1 MLRKFRHIIAGHTT
15 RLVLTKMGET
25 MERRTFLVRAS
36 QTLVCALAAHGTDSS
51 LCTEQQQAQ
60 DSSDTLEQRVA
71 AVIQAYD
78 AQGNHRTGTE
88 VDRASA
94 EWLASQVRHLGAEPS
109 LEPFTLSRIDP
120 QSCYLRVAGR
130 RIDSLP
136 LFDAGFTGSEGVH
149 GRLGHLGSDA
159 EIALIESE
167 PPSFSDPGIEQREQV
182 QEARRSQHKA
192 IVVLTRGPRPGLFLI
207 NARGFTKPFG
217 PPMLQI
223 SSSESAWLKQQAE
236 RHAEATL
243 VAEVRRT
250 TAQAYNVTAKI
261 AGTKAA
267 LAPLVFMV
275 PRSGWWQCASEQGS
289 RLACWLEVIRALAA
303 AKPARDSY
311 FVAFSGHEVGFLGV
325 DPYAR
330 RLPDLIRRAHAWI
343 FFGSD
348 IGAPRQ
354 PNTIHASDDALEHW
368 IVTALEKEGLTVNTK
383 ARHDSNARGEVSAIQ
398 QGGGRFVTVACD
410 TEVFHNVADR
420 WPQAVDVGTV
430 ARYAKAFANGA
441 LQLAH
446 EGG

>member
-1 MLRKFRHIIAGHTT
+1 MKRRAL
-15 RLVLTKMGET
+15 LVNGGQA
-25 MERRTFLVRAS
+25 LVFG
-36 QTLVCALAAHGTDSS
+36 LAARATPSGLLPTRQES
-51 LCTEQQQAQ
+51 Q
-60 DSSDTLEQRVA
+60 DPSDTLEQRAA
-71 AVIQAYD
+71 AVIQDYD

-94 EWLASQVRHLGAEPS
+94 EWLASRLRHLGAEPS
-109 LEPFTLSRIDP
+109 LEPFTFSRIDP
-120 QSCYLRVAGR
+120 QSCYLRVGDR

-136 LFDAGFTGSEGVH
+136 LFDAGFTGSEGVR
-149 GRLGHLGSDA
+149 GRLGRLGSDA

-167 PPSFSDPGIEQREQV
+167 PPSFSDPGNEQRGQV
-182 QEARRSQHKA
+182 QEARHSGHKA

-223 SSSESAWLKQQAE
+223 SSAESAWLKEQAD

-250 TAQAYNVTAKI
+250 TTQAYNLTAKI
-261 AGTKAA
+261 PGSNPA
-267 LAPLVFMV
+267 LAPLVLMA

-289 RLACWLEVIRALAA
+289 RLACWLEVARVLAA
-303 AKPARDSY
+303 VKSERDSL

-325 DPYAR
+325 DPYIKR
-330 RLPDLIRRAHAWI
+330 RPDLIRRAHAWI

-354 PNTIHASDDALEHW
+354 PNVLHASEDALEQW
-368 IVTALEKEGLTVNTK
+368 AVTSLEKEGLTVNTK
-383 ARHDSNARGEVSAIQ
+383 VRHDSTARGEVSTVQ

-410 TEVFHNVADR
+410 TEVFHNIADR

-430 ARYAKAFANGA
+430 ARYARAFANGA
-441 LQLAH
+441 LQLARQ
-446 EGG
+446 GA

>member
-1 MLRKFRHIIAGHTT
+1 MKRRAL
-15 RLVLTKMGET
+15 LVNGGQAFIYAMAARATPSSLVTPQQESKDSFDT
-25 MERRTFLVRAS
+25 ME
-36 QTLVCALAAHGTDSS
+36 
-51 LCTEQQQAQ
+51 
-60 DSSDTLEQRVA
+60 QRIA
-71 AVIQAYD
+71 FVIQAYD
-78 AQGNHRTGTE
+78 AQGNHRTATE

-94 EWLASQVRHLGAEPS
+94 EWLTNQVRLSGAEPS

-136 LFDAGFTGSEGVH
+136 LFDASFTGPEGVH
-149 GRLGHLGSDA
+149 GRLGPLGSDA

-167 PPSFSDPGIEQREQV
+167 PPSFNDPGIEQRKQV
-182 QEARRSQHKA
+182 EEARHSQHKA

-207 NARGFTKPFG
+207 NARGFNKPFG

-223 SSSESAWLKQQAE
+223 SSAESTWLKEQAE

-261 AGTKAA
+261 AGTNAT

-325 DPYAR
+325 DPYVKH
-330 RLPDLIRRAHAWI
+330 LPDLIKRAHAWI

-354 PNTIHASDDALEHW
+354 PNTIHASDDALERW
-368 IVTALEKEGLTVNTK
+368 IVTALGNEGLTVDTR
-383 ARHDSNARGEVSAIQ
+383 ARHDSNARGEVSTIQ

-410 TEVFHNVADR
+410 TEVFHNIADR

-430 ARYAKAFANGA
+430 ARYAKAVANGA
-441 LQLAH
+441 LQLAR
-446 EGG
+446 EGA